1 MKCSACA
8 TDNADGSR
16 FCQECGNRLG
26 GEEAQ
31 EGKPCDRCGA
41 LNASHTRFCTS
52 CGQSFDD
59 SAATTNQR
67 AALVTVEKDGTDG
80 QSYSLDSGSVDL
92 GRKEG
97 DLVFGDDRYMSDRHA
112 RIERRGGDFVVRDL
126 DSHNGLYVRLR
137 APHKLVDGD
146 MMLLGQQVLRF
157 EILPETEVPLG
168 PASTGGVWIFGTPE
182 TPRFGRLI
190 QYTTE
195 GVGRNTYY
203 LHRDETVLGRELGD
217 IVFTDDPFLSRKHA
231 SIAADRGAQQYIL
244 RDLGSSNGTAI
255 RFRGER
261 VLQAGDYLRVG
272 RHLFRF
278 DVGGGG

>member
-1 MKCSACA
+1 MNCSACG
-8 TDNADGSR
+8 TENADGSR
-16 FCQECGNRLG
+16 FCQQCGNRLG
-26 GEEAQ
+26 EQLHG
-31 EGKPCDRCGA
+31 GKVCDRCGA
-41 LNASHTRFCTS
+41 QNADHTRFCTS
-52 CGQSFDD
+52 CGQSFE
-59 SAATTNQR
+59 AAEELQVQR
-67 AALVTVEKDGTDG
+67 AVLVTVEKDGTDG
-80 QSYSLDSGSVDL
+80 QVYPLDTGTLDI
-92 GRKEG
+92 GRTEG
-97 DLVFGDDRYMSDRHA
+97 DLVFGDDRYMSNRHA
-112 RIERRGGDFVVRDL
+112 RVERRGGDFVVRDL
-126 DSHNGLYVRLR
+126 DSHNGLYARLR
-137 APHKLVDGD
+137 TPHKLADGD

-157 EILPETEVPLG
+157 EVLPETEVPLG

-203 LHRDETVLGRELGD
+203 LHRDETVLGREVGD
-217 IVFTDDPFLSRKHA
+217 IVFTEDPFLSRKHA
-231 SIAADRGAQQYIL
+231 SITVDRVAKQYIL

-261 VLQAGDYLRVG
+261 VLQTGDYLRVG